1 MSGHVGYKHGAPIGA
16 FPKGRG
22 SRPRDRTKYPGWRS
36 APYRRGHN
44 LETVAHRPAWRD
56 DGRSQPRAF
65 ARRLALEPL
74 ENAAQPRAL
83 DGGHDGQPVALVIR
97 ASLGANL
104 RPRDRAFC
112 GRGVSR
118 IQRRCAQTGRAANSQ
133 RHGARQ
139 PSLKQV
145 EFGFHDYVLCCVDIS
160 PQTPPRKYGFITP
173 TAWTCSSCPCQYFN
187 GSLAILLSYGWPNG
201 LVVTVRY

>member
-1 MSGHVGYKHGAPIGA
+1 MNMALLSEL
-16 FPKGRG
+16 
-22 SRPRDRTKYPGWRS
+22 S
-36 APYRRGHN
+36 RRGVGAGRVIVQN
-44 LETVAHRPAWRD
+44 IRVGGVRPTAAATIWKRSLTVPPGGMTVEVSHRPSR
-56 DGRSQPRAF
+56 
-65 ARRLALEPL
+65 
-74 ENAAQPRAL
+74 AAQPRAL

-97 ASLGANL
+97 ARLGANL